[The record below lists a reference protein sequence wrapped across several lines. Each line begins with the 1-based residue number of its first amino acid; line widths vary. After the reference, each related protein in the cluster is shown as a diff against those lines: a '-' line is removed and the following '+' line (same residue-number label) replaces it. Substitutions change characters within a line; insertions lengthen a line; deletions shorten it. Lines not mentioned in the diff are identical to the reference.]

1 MAEIL
6 LPYFSVIGAIGDAVR
21 SGIREVRGT
30 AVRSDNDVERD
41 DVMLRRVRRV
51 MSTDEY
57 GRGG

>member
-1 MAEIL
+1 L

-30 AVRSDNDVERD
+30 AVRSDNYVERD

-51 MSTDEY
+51 MSTEEEDEKCWLE
-57 GRGG
+57 